1 MKILERI
8 GARNDLARSMVTRAA
23 LCQAAKDLTGARGLL
38 DEATTIF
45 KSLGTVD
52 EPSRVEAAR
61 AALDRD
67 TPIRLFADQL

>member
-1 MKILERI
+1 
-8 GARNDLARSMVTRAA
+8 
-23 LCQAAKDLTGARGLL
+23 L